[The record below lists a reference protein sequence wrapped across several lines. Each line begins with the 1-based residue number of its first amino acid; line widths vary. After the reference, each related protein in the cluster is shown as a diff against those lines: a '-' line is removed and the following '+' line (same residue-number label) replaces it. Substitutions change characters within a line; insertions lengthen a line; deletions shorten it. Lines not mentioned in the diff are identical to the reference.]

1 MSPST
6 RKKSVRTLL
15 ALATSASLI
24 AACGGGDDAAEAPA
38 EAPAEESAEAPAEE
52 TASDT
57 ASLADVCPETLV
69 IQTDWHTESE
79 HGALYNLLGDDYTVE
94 KDRGATVGPMT
105 VDGVELGINFEIR
118 EGGQIGRAHV

>member
-52 TASDT
+52 TASDR
-57 ASLADVCPETLV
+57 S
-69 IQTDWHTESE
+69 
-79 HGALYNLLGDDYTVE
+79 
-94 KDRGATVGPMT
+94 
-105 VDGVELGINFEIR
+105 
-118 EGGQIGRAHV
+118 GRAHV